1 MAKIS
6 VRARSGT
13 ARLAAAVQAHTI
25 QQAPNV
31 VVATRCPG
39 CDVRATFRSDKGA
52 FRSRILSLEWD

>member
-31 VVATRCPG
+31 VVATRFPG
-39 CDVRATFRSDKGA
+39 GDVRATFPIGQGGFSVEDSVA
-52 FRSRILSLEWD
+52 